1 MGHEQAGQSATLQ
14 DTGMDSIWVGQG
26 GGWRERERERE
37 SAIVPHF
44 SASHETIKKKIEP
57 WFYIA
62 IAKDL
67 VRNTF
72 MRNMELLFLF
82 TCTIYI

>member
-1 MGHEQAGQSATLQ
+1 MGHEQVGQSATLQ
-14 DTGMDSIWVGQG
+14 DTSMISIWVGQG
-26 GGWRERERERE
+26 GGGERER
-37 SAIVPHF
+37 ALL
-44 SASHETIKKKIEP
+44 SHTSLLPMRQLKKKIEP